1 MSLVSIDEQW
11 LLEEIEV
18 LLDTRLAP
26 QWLEGYEPDLNKAPK
41 DNRKNTNKARK
52 DRDKKRI
59 TGKRAPSRR
68 RK

>member
-1 MSLVSIDEQW
+1 
-11 LLEEIEV
+11 
-18 LLDTRLAP
+18 LAP
-26 QWLEGYEPDLNKAPK
+26 QWLEGYEPDLNKLPK

-59 TGKRAPSRR
+59 TGQRAPSKRR

>member
-1 MSLVSIDEQW
+1 M
-11 LLEEIEV
+11 EV

-26 QWLEGYEPDLNKAPK
+26 QWLEGYEPDLNKPPK

-59 TGKRAPSRR
+59 TGQRAPNRR